1 MSTTS
6 SAWIHQVSLGLPLK
20 ARYDELGLACELQ
33 AKSQPA
39 RAGAEIDFLRRHLRP
54 GAPQIAP

>member
-1 MSTTS
+1 
-6 SAWIHQVSLGLPLK
+6 VSLGLPLK